1 MKTDFFLNLINP
13 PGQDGSNIA
22 INDKELLLAFNLVAE
37 IAVTTIIKFAG
48 YKGVNYEFNTKLSE
62 ELGQQAIKAMFLAD
76 DDDKLGFVPEFY
88 GCNGNYTKERY
99 IAEMVGAT
107 NAQKYHWIFSPLKIR
122 ERLDLYRDEK
132 LLNDLEFIE
141 L

>member
-22 INDKELLLAFNLVAE
+22 INDNELLLAFNLVAE

-62 ELGQQAIKAMFLAD
+62 ELG
-76 DDDKLGFVPEFY
+76 
-88 GCNGNYTKERY
+88 
-99 IAEMVGAT
+99 
-107 NAQKYHWIFSPLKIR
+107 
-122 ERLDLYRDEK
+122 
-132 LLNDLEFIE
+132 
-141 L
+141 